1 LLRRGA
7 AVTARVRHAPVTLG
21 SPRFRHI
28 QSPSLDVVEAWFPP
42 HSRLDTHTH
51 ARAVFGIMLDGQF
64 RTQILG
70 RDVEYLASG
79 AWTEPTE
86 ERHSNLAGNRGAHVV
101 VVQPNAADVEL
112 ADECRHLLG
121 EVVYVQSAE
130 LRADAA
136 RLATECAVQ
145 DDLSPL
151 VAEGSALAMLARAA
165 RLYRSRLH
173 CEREPR
179 FLTLAVEYLHAHHL
193 DRIDL
198 GALARG
204 VGVHPSRLA
213 HEFRARLGVSP
224 GEYVRCL
231 RLEWAARELGA
242 GEVSVAEVALR
253 AGFYDQS
260 HFSRMFRR
268 HYGIPPAAWRRSRR
282 EH

>member
-1 LLRRGA
+1 
-7 AVTARVRHAPVTLG
+7 
-21 SPRFRHI
+21 
-28 QSPSLDVVEAWFPP
+28 
-42 HSRLDTHTH
+42 
-51 ARAVFGIMLDGQF
+51 
-64 RTQILG
+64 
-70 RDVEYLASG
+70 
-79 AWTEPTE
+79 
-86 ERHSNLAGNRGAHVV
+86 
-101 VVQPNAADVEL
+101 
-112 ADECRHLLG
+112 
-121 EVVYVQSAE
+121 
-130 LRADAA
+130 
-136 RLATECAVQ
+136 
-145 DDLSPL
+145 
-151 VAEGSALAMLARAA
+151 MLARAA

-179 FLTLAVEYLHAHHL
+179 FLTLAVEYLHAHQL

-224 GEYVRCL
+224 GEYVRRL

-242 GEVSVAEVALR
+242 GEASVAEVALH

-260 HFSRMFRR
+260 HFSRMFCR